1 MSMKT
6 YVKYYQNTCMKVN
19 SAFGEYDGH
28 RGDLFLAISCSC
40 LAGLKGAIGLG
51 LSRRQS
57 ADIVNDFT
65 NGSQVILR
73 LLASEDGGVCW
84 QI

>member
-1 MSMKT
+1 MMGT
-6 YVKYYQNTCMKVN
+6 GGY
-19 SAFGEYDGH
+19 
-28 RGDLFLAISCSC
+28 ISSYFMQ
-40 LAGLKGAIGLG
+40 LLGGLKGAIGLG